1 MAVRAAINGFGRTGR
16 AAFRAAIESGA
27 DIEWV
32 AINDVADLAMLA
44 HLLRVRHRLRPLRP
58 HRRAGRG
65 RARRRR
71 EPDRDADRE
80 RSRRTAVGT
89 SSESK
94 S

>member
-1 MAVRAAINGFGRTGR
+1 MAIRVAVNGFGRIGR
-16 AAFRAAIESGA
+16 AAVRASIEREL

-32 AINDVADLAMLA
+32 AVNDVADPAMLA